1 VAGVVVA
8 VGTWQVAGDEE
19 DIRHPAPPERRVRPP
34 VNRGGGEPAL
44 NLPST
49 TRVLLLVIA
58 SIGALDWLAGGLI
71 ARLMVFPGF
80 APTPWVLGWAFTS
93 AFVHASFAHLA
104 LNLFALA
111 IFGSVLEPRIGGR
124 WLVGLFVAGAIVGP
138 LTHSVF
144 DPAPVLG
151 ASAANGALA
160 GAGLLLAQ
168 RHQLGRH
175 GPLMMIFA
183 GIFLL
188 TSLVGFVAPFGGRIA
203 DAAHLG
209 GLVVGLLLATRIRHV
224 RHLPFA

>member
-1 VAGVVVA
+1 
-8 VGTWQVAGDEE
+8 
-19 DIRHPAPPERRVRPP
+19 VRPP
-34 VNRGGGEPAL
+34 PSGRGEPAL
-44 NLPST
+44 NLPPT
-49 TRVLLLVIA
+49 TRWLLLVIA
-58 SIGALDWLAGGLI
+58 ALGLLDWIAGGIVSYML
-71 ARLMVFPGF
+71 LFPGF
-80 APTPWVLGWAFTS
+80 APTPLVVLWAFTS

-124 WLVGLFVAGAIVGP
+124 WLLAVFAAGAIVGP

-160 GAGLLLAQ
+160 GTGLLLAQ

-188 TSLVGFVAPFGGRIA
+188 TSLVGFVAPFGGQIA

-209 GLVVGLLLATRIRHV
+209 GFIVGLLLATRIRV
-224 RHLPFA
+224 SRRLPFA

>member
-1 VAGVVVA
+1 MIA
-8 VGTWQVAGDEE
+8 
-19 DIRHPAPPERRVRPP
+19 
-34 VNRGGGEPAL
+34 AL
-44 NLPST
+44 GL
-49 TRVLLLVIA
+49 
-58 SIGALDWLAGGLI
+58 LDWIAGGIISYML
-71 ARLMVFPGF
+71 LFPGF
-80 APTPWVLGWAFTS
+80 APTPLVVLWAFTS

-124 WLVGLFVAGAIVGP
+124 WLVAIFAAGAIVGP

-160 GAGLLLAQ
+160 GTGLLLAQ

-188 TSLVGFVAPFGGRIA
+188 TSLVGFVAPFGGQIA

-209 GLVVGLLLATRIRHV
+209 GFIVGLLLATRIRVV
-224 RHLPFA
+224 RRLPFR

>member
-1 VAGVVVA
+1 M
-8 VGTWQVAGDEE
+8 
-19 DIRHPAPPERRVRPP
+19 RPP
-34 VNRGGGEPAL
+34 PPGRGEPAL
-44 NLPST
+44 NLPPT
-49 TRVLLLVIA
+49 TRYLLLVIA
-58 SIGALDWLAGGLI
+58 ALGALDWLVGGQL
-71 ARLMVFPGF
+71 AYLMVFPGF
-80 APTPWVLGWAFTS
+80 APTPWVVVSAFTS

-124 WLVGLFVAGAIVGP
+124 WLLALFAAGAVVGP
-138 LTHSVF
+138 LTHSLF

-160 GAGLLLAQ
+160 GTGLLLAQ

-188 TSLVGFVAPFGGRIA
+188 TSLVGFVAPFGGQIA

-209 GLVVGLLLATRIRHV
+209 GFVVGLLLATRIRVV
-224 RHLPFA
+224 RRLPFA

>member
-1 VAGVVVA
+1 
-8 VGTWQVAGDEE
+8 
-19 DIRHPAPPERRVRPP
+19 VRPP
-34 VNRGGGEPAL
+34 PSGRGEPAL
-44 NLPST
+44 NLPPT
-49 TRVLLLVIA
+49 TRWLLLVIA
-58 SIGALDWLAGGLI
+58 ALGLLDWIAGGIVSYML
-71 ARLMVFPGF
+71 LFPGF
-80 APTPWVLGWAFTS
+80 APTPLVVLWAFTS
-93 AFVHASFAHLA
+93 AFVHASFAHIA

-124 WLVGLFVAGAIVGP
+124 WLLAVFAAGAIVGP

-160 GAGLLLAQ
+160 GTGLLLAQ

-188 TSLVGFVAPFGGRIA
+188 TSLVGFVAPFGGQIA

-209 GLVVGLLLATRIRHV
+209 GFIVGLLLATRIRV
-224 RHLPFA
+224 IRRLPFA

>member
-1 VAGVVVA
+1 M
-8 VGTWQVAGDEE
+8 
-19 DIRHPAPPERRVRPP
+19 RPP
-34 VNRGGGEPAL
+34 PSGRGEPAL
-44 NLPST
+44 NLPPT
-49 TRVLLLVIA
+49 TRWLLLVIA
-58 SIGALDWLAGGLI
+58 ALGLLDWIAGGIVSYML
-71 ARLMVFPGF
+71 LFPGF
-80 APTPWVLGWAFTS
+80 APTPLVVLWAFTS
-93 AFVHASFAHLA
+93 AFVHASFAHIA

-124 WLVGLFVAGAIVGP
+124 WLLAVFAAGAIVGP

-160 GAGLLLAQ
+160 GTGLLLAQ

-188 TSLVGFVAPFGGRIA
+188 TSLVGFVAPFGGQIA

-209 GLVVGLLLATRIRHV
+209 GFIVGLLLATRIRV
-224 RHLPFA
+224 IRRLPFA

>member
-1 VAGVVVA
+1 M
-8 VGTWQVAGDEE
+8 
-19 DIRHPAPPERRVRPP
+19 RPP
-34 VNRGGGEPAL
+34 PPGRGEPAL
-44 NLPST
+44 NLPPT
-49 TRVLLLVIA
+49 TRTLLLVIA
-58 SIGALDWLAGGLI
+58 GIGALDWLAGGRL
-71 ARLMVFPGF
+71 AYLMVFPGF
-80 APTPWVLGWAFTS
+80 APTPWVVVWAFTS

-124 WLVGLFVAGAIVGP
+124 WLLALFAAGAVVGP
-138 LTHSVF
+138 LTHAVF

-160 GAGLLLAQ
+160 GTGLLLAQ

-188 TSLVGFVAPFGGRIA
+188 TSLVGFVAPFGGQIA

-209 GLVVGLLLATRIRHV
+209 GFVVGLLLATRIRV
-224 RHLPFA
+224 IRRLPFA

>member
-1 VAGVVVA
+1 M
-8 VGTWQVAGDEE
+8 TP
-19 DIRHPAPPERRVRPP
+19 PA
-34 VNRGGGEPAL
+34 RGHGEPAL

-49 TRVLLLVIA
+49 TRALMLVIA
-58 SIGALDWLAGGLI
+58 VIGVIDWLVGGRL
-71 ARLMVFPGF
+71 AYLMVFPGF
-80 APTPWVLGWAFTS
+80 APTPWVAVWAFTS

-124 WLVGLFVAGAIVGP
+124 WLLGLFCAGAVVGP
-138 LTHSVF
+138 LTHAVF

-160 GAGLLLAQ
+160 GTGLLLAQ
-168 RHQLGRH
+168 RRQLGRY
-175 GPLMMIFA
+175 GPLMLIFA

-188 TSLVGFVAPFGGRIA
+188 TSLLGFVAPFSGQIA

-209 GLVVGLLLATRIRHV
+209 GIVVGLLLATRIRHV
-224 RHLPFA
+224 RRLPFA

>member
-1 VAGVVVA
+1 M
-8 VGTWQVAGDEE
+8 
-19 DIRHPAPPERRVRPP
+19 RPP
-34 VNRGGGEPAL
+34 PSGRGEPAL
-44 NLPST
+44 NLPPT
-49 TRVLLLVIA
+49 TRWLLLVIA
-58 SIGALDWLAGGLI
+58 ALGLLDWIAGGIVSYML
-71 ARLMVFPGF
+71 LFPGF
-80 APTPWVLGWAFTS
+80 APTPLVVLWAFTS

-124 WLVGLFVAGAIVGP
+124 WLLAVFAAGAIVGP

-160 GAGLLLAQ
+160 GTGLLLAQ

-188 TSLVGFVAPFGGRIA
+188 TSLVGFVAPFGGQIA

-209 GLVVGLLLATRIRHV
+209 GFIVGLLLATRIRV
-224 RHLPFA
+224 SRRLPFA

>member
-1 VAGVVVA
+1 M
-8 VGTWQVAGDEE
+8 
-19 DIRHPAPPERRVRPP
+19 
-34 VNRGGGEPAL
+34 
-44 NLPST
+44 
-49 TRVLLLVIA
+49 LVIA
-58 SIGALDWLAGGLI
+58 SIGVLDWLAGGLL

-80 APTPWVLGWAFTS
+80 APTPWVVVWAFTS
-93 AFVHASFAHLA
+93 AFVHAGLAHLA

-124 WLVGLFVAGAIVGP
+124 WVLALFAAGAVVGP
-138 LTHSVF
+138 LTHAVF

-160 GAGLLLAQ
+160 GTGLLLAQ

-175 GPLMMIFA
+175 GRLMMLFA

-188 TSLVGFVAPFGGRIA
+188 TSLVGFVAPFNAQIA

-209 GLVVGLLLATRIRHV
+209 GFVVGLLLATRIRV
-224 RHLPFA
+224 IRRLPFA

>member
-1 VAGVVVA
+1 
-8 VGTWQVAGDEE
+8 
-19 DIRHPAPPERRVRPP
+19 VRPP
-34 VNRGGGEPAL
+34 PSARGEPAL
-44 NLPST
+44 NLPPT
-49 TRVLLLVIA
+49 TRTLLLVIA
-58 SIGALDWLAGGLI
+58 GLAALDWLAGGRL
-71 ARLMVFPGF
+71 AALMVFPGF
-80 APTPWVLGWAFTS
+80 VPTPWVVVWAFTS
-93 AFVHASFAHLA
+93 AFVHAGVAHLG

-124 WLVGLFVAGAIVGP
+124 WLLALFAAGAVVGP
-138 LTHSVF
+138 LTHAVF

-160 GAGLLLAQ
+160 GTGLLLAQ

-188 TSLVGFVAPFGGRIA
+188 TSLVGFVAPFGGQIA

-209 GLVVGLLLATRIRHV
+209 GFVVGLLLATRIRGV
-224 RHLPFA
+224 RRLPSA